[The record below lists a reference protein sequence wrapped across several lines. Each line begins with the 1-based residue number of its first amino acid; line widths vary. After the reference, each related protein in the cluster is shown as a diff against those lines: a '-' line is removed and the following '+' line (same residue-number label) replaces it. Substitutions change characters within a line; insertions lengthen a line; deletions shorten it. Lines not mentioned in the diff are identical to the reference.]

1 MQNLLSSKVIQID
14 GKISV
19 ELPAKVA
26 GTLNIKEG
34 DTIEFGHSKHVEI
47 WKSQQVIIPEE
58 IVPLLRA

>member
-1 MQNLLSSKVIQID
+1 
-14 GKISV
+14 
-19 ELPAKVA
+19 VA

-58 IVPLLRA
+58 IMPLLRA